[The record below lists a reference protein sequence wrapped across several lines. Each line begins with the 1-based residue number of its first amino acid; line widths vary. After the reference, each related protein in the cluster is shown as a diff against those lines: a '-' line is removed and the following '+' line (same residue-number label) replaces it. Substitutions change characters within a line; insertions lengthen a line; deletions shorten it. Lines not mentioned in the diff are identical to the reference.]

1 MPAYY
6 KDIIADAETNF
17 DLSLEDTDDKAILLM
32 RKYAHIIDKGLHR
45 VDASP
50 GHSKKYYSILKSLIE
65 RLEKTEYATDS
76 TLTWARSKIIAYE
89 HLQVEDNFIP
99 LRGEKPTINVSIEI
113 YATNN
118 PELSKEC
125 LKYCKGGTGFSEFI
139 PSFWV
144 FTANIRGYV
153 WPSEI
158 FLPSVDTC
166 LGVQNI
172 MLGATTLGLSA
183 TILSWAQKD
192 KNEERKIRE
201 LLHIPVHHQIIIC
214 AVMGYA
220 DIVNQTPERKNI

>member
-1 MPAYY
+1 MFNRLRKLCGRYMRALLPRKLYKLIANGAIIVPAYY

-99 LRGEKPTINVSIEI
+99 LRGEKPTINVSFEQLEKLVMARRSNRSFSLKKISDEDVIKLKNLANWASSSCNKQPIEI

-144 FTANIRGYV
+144 FTA
-153 WPSEI
+153 
-158 FLPSVDTC
+158 
-166 LGVQNI
+166 
-172 MLGATTLGLSA
+172 TLVS
-183 TILSWAQKD
+183 
-192 KNEERKIRE
+192 
-201 LLHIPVHHQIIIC
+201 H
-214 AVMGYA
+214 
-220 DIVNQTPERKNI
+220 

>member
-1 MPAYY
+1 MRALLPRKLYKLIANGAIIVPAYY

-99 LRGEKPTINVSIEI
+99 YEVRS
-113 YATNN
+113 
-118 PELSKEC
+118 
-125 LKYCKGGTGFSEFI
+125 
-139 PSFWV
+139 
-144 FTANIRGYV
+144 
-153 WPSEI
+153 
-158 FLPSVDTC
+158 
-166 LGVQNI
+166 Q
-172 MLGATTLGLSA
+172 
-183 TILSWAQKD
+183 Q
-192 KNEERKIRE
+192 
-201 LLHIPVHHQIIIC
+201 
-214 AVMGYA
+214 
-220 DIVNQTPERKNI
+220 